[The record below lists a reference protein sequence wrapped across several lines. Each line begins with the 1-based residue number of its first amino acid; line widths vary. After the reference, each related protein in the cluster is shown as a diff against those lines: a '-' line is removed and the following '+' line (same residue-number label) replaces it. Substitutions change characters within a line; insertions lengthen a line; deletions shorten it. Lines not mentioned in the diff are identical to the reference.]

1 MPETRSKKPG
11 EITLLLARV
20 QEGDREAEA
29 KLIAEVY
36 DELRKLAAAY
46 LRRERPDHTLQPTAL
61 VNEAYLKLADLN
73 RLRWQDR
80 SHFFG
85 VAARLMRQILVDH
98 ARARRAV
105 KRGRDVVL
113 VPASKALVIDRR
125 QKNPSDVLAIHEAL
139 NALERKDARAA
150 QVVECRFFGGLSI
163 EETAEALH
171 ISPRTVRHD
180 WQIGRAWLRDRLE
193 PAKPD
198 DD

>member
-1 MPETRSKKPG
+1 MPEARPKKPG
-11 EITLLLARV
+11 EITLLLERV
-20 QEGDREAEA
+20 RQGDRDAEA

-85 VAARLMRQILVDH
+85 VAARIMRQVLVDH
-98 ARARRAV
+98 ARGRKAV
-105 KRGRDVVL
+105 KRGGNVAVV
-113 VPASKALVIDRR
+113 PISKALVVARG
-125 QKNPSDVLAIHEAL
+125 QGSPSDVLAIDEAL
-139 NALERKDARAA
+139 DALALKDPRSA

-171 ISPRTVRHD
+171 IAPRTVRRD

-193 PAKPD
+193 SAKSD
-198 DD
+198 DG